1 MLNGDY
7 MELEAVSN
15 SGPLIHLSQIGKFE
29 LLYIFSKIYIPE
41 IVYKEVNIKG
51 KPGAIEL
58 KSAKNIQVYEVSGD
72 DIKNI
77 KERVK
82 DFKLDKG
89 ELQALSLCN
98 KLKKEIFL
106 TDDLD
111 AREAGK
117 SLGLQVHGSVGVI
130 VRAYREKLVDLKE
143 AEEILNALYEVS
155 KLFITKAI
163 IEEAIEGLR
172 KPRPGL

>member
-1 MLNGDY
+1 

-15 SGPLIHLSQIGKFE
+15 SGPLIHLSQVGKFE
-29 LLYIFSKIYIPE
+29 LLYMFSKIYIPK

-51 KPGAIEL
+51 KPGETEL
-58 KSAKNIQVYEVSGD
+58 KSAKNTQICEVFSE

-77 KERVK
+77 KEKVK
-82 DFKLDKG
+82 DFKLHKG

-117 SLGLQVHGSVGVI
+117 SLGLRVHGSVGII
-130 VRAYREKLVDLKE
+130 VRAYREKLVDLRE
-143 AEEILNALYEVS
+143 TEEILNALYEVS

-163 IEEAIEGLR
+163 IEEAIEELR
-172 KPRPGL
+172 KPHLGF

>member
-1 MLNGDY
+1 

-29 LLYIFSKIYIPE
+29 LLYIFSKIYIPKM
-41 IVYKEVNIKG
+41 VYKEVNIEG
-51 KPGAIEL
+51 KPGATEL
-58 KSAKNIQVYEVSGD
+58 KNAKNIQICEVFSE

-77 KERVK
+77 ENKAK
-82 DFKLDKG
+82 GFKLDKG

-98 KLKKEIFL
+98 KLKKELFL

-117 SLGLQVHGSVGVI
+117 SLGFQVHGSVGII
-130 VRAYREKLVDLKE
+130 VRAYRKKLIDLKE

-155 KLFITKAI
+155 KLFIAKAI
-163 IEEAIEGLR
+163 IEEAIEELR
-172 KPRPGL
+172 KSHIG